1 MEHCSN
7 AFQSGASPKHEWTGW
22 STKIKLRSYWEDEV
36 HVVFKQT
43 DKHILVCEVRPVSG
57 SMKSRV
63 LHRNLLF
70 PCTYWPVDESSLKEP
85 HRIREIVRYIR
96 KQVPPRKHS
105 KWLTLN
111 PLVNQNIAKKRYR
124 TIYITVHTDYIM
136 CFIRVRLVVI
146 FRFMPFSLVDDEV
159 SWLGSSSL
167 HDERSSIGSTR

>member
-43 DKHILVCEVRPVSG
+43 DKHIPVCEVRPVSG
-57 SMKSRV
+57 SKKSRV

-70 PCTYWPVDESSLKEP
+70 PCTYWPVDESNLKEP

-96 KQVPPRKHS
+96 KQVPPPEAQQV
-105 KWLTLN
+105 TN
-111 PLVNQNIAKKRYR
+111 PESTGEPKYR
-124 TIYITVHTDYIM
+124 EEEVPDDLHNCAHGLHYVLYS
-136 CFIRVRLVVI
+136 R
-146 FRFMPFSLVDDEV
+146 PFSGYFPFYALFAC
-159 SWLGSSSL
+159 W
-167 HDERSSIGSTR
+167 RWA